1 MTDDKVAVLMAD
13 DSEVETGS
21 TEPVNALKWLLDEAR
36 EMEEEE
42 RRKGDLIREL
52 GLFRVRVP
60 RQEEIE
66 AVESVRRAETDFL
79 LVLEEL
85 ARCGDNSRQANVLV
99 GVLEQRLLV
108 YEKAKA
114 YLAIFG
120 PRPRGARTPWQNRG
134 GESQKSEILRGPPR
148 ELVWARPQSKSEAR
162 SALRLKRQE
171 AVKACRRNVEV
182 MRCVALGSANLLVAY
197 DEGKVPLDVCQEAT
211 AILAK
216 LARRSKTATPK
227 GKQSQAVELV
237 VSNSK
242 KPKAQPK
249 KGKSKKGGGQ
259 KASATEQ
266 KTSAGPKARKRGKK

>member
-85 ARCGDNSRQANVLV
+85 ARCGDNSRQANFLV
-99 GVLEQRLLV
+99 GVLEQRLLA
-108 YEKAKA
+108 YEKAKV

-120 PRPRGARTPWQNRG
+120 PRPKGARTPWQNQG
-134 GESQKSEILRGPPR
+134 DESQKPEILRGPPK
-148 ELVWARPQSKSEAR
+148 ELVWARPQSKSEAK
-162 SALRLKRQE
+162 SAFRLKRQE

-197 DEGKVPLDVCQEAT
+197 NEGKVSLDVCQEAT

-227 GKQSQAVELV
+227 GKQSQAVEPV
-237 VSNSK
+237 VNDK
-242 KPKAQPK
+242 KSKAQPK
-249 KGKSKKGGGQ
+249 KGKSKKGGGK

-266 KTSAGPKARKRGKK
+266 KASAGPKARKRGKK